1 MQLCKITFMISLQTA
16 VKNLTE
22 IEDVAKA
29 QKYLNKAIDSIVTYL
44 PSAIGA
50 ILVLWI
56 GFKVINKIMTFI
68 ETLLNKSSLSD
79 TIRPFIRSVL
89 GVILKVSVI
98 LAAAGIAGVDLTIFG
113 SIIAASVLAIGLS
126 LQGSLGNLASG
137 LLVLTT
143 KPFKV
148 NDWID
153 VDGKFGKV
161 TEISILNTIVLTPG
175 KKTLIMPNSLMTSSV
190 ITNYSETGVVRL
202 EIDITMPYAESY
214 PKVKKIIIE
223 AISNIPNILESPKT
237 EIGIEGYDSHSIQV
251 AVRPYVKPDDF
262 WEVTFACYENIKK
275 AFSENNIQVAYSE
288 GVELGSIG
296 E

>member
-1 MQLCKITFMISLQTA
+1 MISLQTA

-79 TIRPFIRSVL
+79 TIRPFILSVL

-214 PKVKKIIIE
+214 PKVKQIIIE

>member
-1 MQLCKITFMISLQTA
+1 MISLQTA

-214 PKVKKIIIE
+214 PKVKQIIIE